1 MVGQTLDPLTE
12 PSPGPVASAILFRF
26 KGRSTKQ
33 QHVPLCPLYALHT
46 FIKYTNCK
54 ALGWFFWLTKEAKT
68 GTGFRQPF
76 GDSFPSTATPKASFT
91 NYISFSG
98 FVLCNCPQRYIS
110 KLLPLLLS
118 EKPHFQQKKAPLY
131 LCFQSDKFWHHVD
144 FFRECLW
151 KCYKSLEAT
160 RMFLS
165 LQLSDT

>member
-33 QHVPLCPLYALHT
+33 QHAPLCPLYALHT
-46 FIKYTNCK
+46 FIKYTNYK

-76 GDSFPSTATPKASFT
+76 GDSFPSTATPK
-91 NYISFSG
+91 
-98 FVLCNCPQRYIS
+98 
-110 KLLPLLLS
+110 LPLQITS
-118 EKPHFQQKKAPLY
+118 HFQVLFCATAPKDIYQNCFHCYCLKNHIFSKKKAPLY
-131 LCFQSDKFWHHVD
+131 LCFQSDKFWYHVD